1 MQINFIGPAVDE
13 LTVTSNVLRR
23 GKNNVTLRA
32 ELDSEAG
39 AGTHGYFTFGV
50 ERELDMV
57 MDYPPK
63 ENVKRPE
70 DIEPYEPNRCA
81 RIFWLILTAAGFLAR
96 HFSSNRMTLIC

>member
-13 LTVTSNVLRR
+13 LTVTSKVLRR
-23 GKNNVTLRA
+23 GKNNVTLSA
-32 ELDSEAG
+32 ELTQKRC
-39 AGTHGYFTFGV
+39 GTHGYFTFGV

-70 DIEPYEPNRCA
+70 DIEPYE
-81 RIFWLILTAAGFLAR
+81 LTKFFQFLVNFDRRWCQSRNFRA
-96 HFSSNRMTLIC
+96 IG